1 MIINNKIIVI
11 AVILLVIS
19 GLFFSGCASEQQTV
33 PPATEPAEEPAA
45 EDEPVLEE
53 EEEEEQLFT
62 MEEIATFDG
71 QDGRPAYIVVNGVV
85 YDVTGVSQ
93 WRSGTHFGF
102 SAGTDVTEALA
113 GAAPH
118 GSGMLNQAEIV
129 GRITE

>member
-45 EDEPVLEE
+45 EDEPVIE